1 LWTGYT
7 KDPEKSKSGGWKK
20 EKENA
25 ETFIKP
31 IDKVGKLDYSWQ
43 KSQEGGAEDVKG
55 YSL

>member
-1 LWTGYT
+1 MWTGYT

-25 ETFIKP
+25 EKFIKP